1 MQRTLIPESQRIHH
15 TAQLFGVH
23 FPLRLE
29 PTVYAIAGNLCP
41 ITPAAIGTSTLWT
54 TTPSIWPPAPIGPF
68 RLISPNGYQGDLSPD
83 AFGITICLFAYS
95 NLCFGTNQ
103 DGLPYEVFA
112 LVLLDNR
119 HGVLRY
125 LELFRGTIDGASEP
139 ILPTEGN
146 TAVACLP
153 CIQIDWAAVFPSGNY
168 SPGSQ
173 AFR

>member
-1 MQRTLIPESQRIHH
+1 MKRTLIPENQRIAH

-103 DGLPYEVFA
+103 E
-112 LVLLDNR
+112 
-119 HGVLRY
+119 
-125 LELFRGTIDGASEP
+125 FRGIFADQFHGLRRYALTHPEARAILAAID
-139 ILPTEGN
+139 
-146 TAVACLP
+146 
-153 CIQIDWAAVFPSGNY
+153 
-168 SPGSQ
+168 
-173 AFR
+173 